1 MNLPNYFRFKLSLF
15 DQKTKQKIVLK
26 NTSVVPS
33 LNVNENQKDTFTILN
48 QDDFNQTPTSFITS
62 DHLGKLFIRPKSK
75 VVEEAVEINVR
86 LQGKVIINELDLS
99 YFKNLVFG
107 PECDFKRNN
116 ITNVFFS
123 EDATI
128 TNLNN
133 EIFKNNLIKEIN
145 LPNKVI
151 NYSNNCFDKNV
162 IINTKINSIES
173 LDQILDF
180 DNSSTNPNLML
191 NYLDSEQKL
200 EEFLDFL
207 TRSKI
212 TRTNLKFNKIYL
224 PTKFKYSDNLL
235 NNYRL
240 NCSEV
245 ILPTVNEFTNR
256 FSYWTVEKV
265 HIPSSIIKINKN
277 IFPQST
283 NVTREFNEEILK
295 LIQNKEL
302 NLNSFNS
309 SSDIEKLDDYF
320 FSFNSNPLEIQKI
333 IFSKDIIQNFSYS
346 LSSDWKFF
354 FDNNN
359 ILEKQIVFNE
369 SVQKINVDFYNSL
382 KTKNI
387 NIERK
392 IYSEFE
398 KNGVISQKTLYL
410 EKFYG
415 INTDVTNFK
424 DYLTGYESYIETIN
438 TQNVTTIKE
447 STFDSLDWTNINI
460 NLDQIQQIENRAFY
474 SCDFLNTEINLENL
488 VSIGDYAFYG
498 SNKIEQITLNNL
510 TSIGNSAFYNCAQL
524 TTIVSQNYL
533 TSIGD
538 SAFYNCNNLLNL
550 KINEQTL
557 IGTNSFYGCTKLDLS
572 FNINLNN
579 FDIEKHFGL
588 NSQNFPDKFKQIQID
603 NSKIGYDPTNKILD
617 LTTFNWSDLSSKNT
631 LLLFSQQI
639 KSGLDKT
646 LEEVILP
653 KSESINSKFKYIF
666 SSLTINKLT
675 WKTPSVKVF
684 NESLGYYFNLT
695 TINSIDENFCV
706 GMNSIPDY
714 AFSNQLRNQKKINLM
729 NVRNIG
735 NYTFS
740 GINAEFINTQAIK
753 TIGNKSF
760 SNRCKFNIP
769 PNVQLEDDSFTTNWK
784 ELNNKDIVREQIFSN
799 SDKFSQIYD
808 QTTKTL
814 DFTKITI
821 YSPSDYENLKKYEN
835 ISLYLL
841 DGDVELLILPKIYNL
856 TNDLYSNLGTISNI
870 KFQNE
875 NQIIIKNS
883 FNNTTILN
891 KPSINETRIM
901 LDEDAFFN

>member
-1 MNLPNYFRFKLSLF
+1 MFNKKNKFYYKLLFSIFSLSIFSPIFIVSCSKKNDNNNNDDNNNNNVDDNLLIGDKELKQLIIDKKIEVALNQEINISLNYFNNYKSDKNEIIKMFRLKFNDSINQSSFKLEIEQEPVFNEKDNNTISCKFRITNLENSKYVIYDWKSSYFNFSTDENYFQEVYENISRSLYLKEEFQETRIIDLFEEKSTILNRDFINTYIDKQRALVNTVGIDYELEIPSQNLKMNLSNYFRFKLSLF

-309 SSDIEKLDDYF
+309 SSDIGKLDDYF

-369 SVQKINVDFYNSL
+369 LVQKINVDFYNSL

-488 VSIGDYAFYG
+488 VSIGDYAFYEC
-498 SNKIEQITLNNL
+498 NKIEQITLNNL
-510 TSIGNSAFYNCAQL
+510 TSIGNSAFYNCTQL
-524 TTIVSQNYL
+524 RKIIIPKIKNLSSSAFSNCSNLIEINLENLVSIGDKAFYECNKIEQITLNNL
-533 TSIGD
+533 TSIGN
-538 SAFYNCNNLLNL
+538 STFYN
-550 KINEQTL
+550 
-557 IGTNSFYGCTKLDLS
+557 
-572 FNINLNN
+572 
-579 FDIEKHFGL
+579 
-588 NSQNFPDKFKQIQID
+588 
-603 NSKIGYDPTNKILD
+603 
-617 LTTFNWSDLSSKNT
+617 
-631 LLLFSQQI
+631 
-639 KSGLDKT
+639 
-646 LEEVILP
+646 
-653 KSESINSKFKYIF
+653 
-666 SSLTINKLT
+666 
-675 WKTPSVKVF
+675 
-684 NESLGYYFNLT
+684 
-695 TINSIDENFCV
+695 
-706 GMNSIPDY
+706 
-714 AFSNQLRNQKKINLM
+714 
-729 NVRNIG
+729 
-735 NYTFS
+735 
-740 GINAEFINTQAIK
+740 
-753 TIGNKSF
+753 
-760 SNRCKFNIP
+760 
-769 PNVQLEDDSFTTNWK
+769 
-784 ELNNKDIVREQIFSN
+784 
-799 SDKFSQIYD
+799 
-808 QTTKTL
+808 
-814 DFTKITI
+814 
-821 YSPSDYENLKKYEN
+821 
-835 ISLYLL
+835 
-841 DGDVELLILPKIYNL
+841 
-856 TNDLYSNLGTISNI
+856 
-870 KFQNE
+870 
-875 NQIIIKNS
+875 
-883 FNNTTILN
+883 
-891 KPSINETRIM
+891 
-901 LDEDAFFN
+901 